1 MLDCRVNEYVES
13 LRRKSMPAANH
24 KLLMFLIC
32 FVSFISIHI
41 TAQTDRADIMQLK
54 FYYDSFEFDKVI
66 SAGNAALKS
75 GRQLTPD
82 ELEFLHQ
89 YMALSFYNTA
99 QLDSARAH
107 FLSLLSLDPDRELD
121 PVNISPKI
129 IDFFNEIKKD
139 YQALAA
145 SSPQTAFT
153 KYVFVEDLRPGAA
166 WRSAVIPG
174 WGQFYKQQKAKGY
187 LLGGAFWGSLIATG
201 VAWLKEDQAHQDYLN
216 SSATADIENNYS
228 TYNQWYKTRRTLMV
242 TTAVLWAVTV
252 GDAMW
257 SPYARP
263 SLAFQPDGGFVFAF
277 QLRF

>member
-1 MLDCRVNEYVES
+1 MQ
-13 LRRKSMPAANH
+13 AANN
-24 KLLMFLIC
+24 KFLMSLIC
-32 FVSFISIHI
+32 LLCLITIRV
-41 TAQTDRADIMQLK
+41 TAQTNTADIMQLK

-66 SAGNAALKS
+66 STGDAVLKS

-139 YQALAA
+139 YLALAA
-145 SSPQTAFT
+145 SPSQTPYT
-153 KYVFVEDLRPGAA
+153 RYVVMEDLRPGAA
-166 WRSAVIPG
+166 WRSALIPG
-174 WGQFYKQQKAKGY
+174 WGQFYKRQKTKGY

-216 SSATADIENNYS
+216 SSATTDIESNYS
-228 TYNQWYKTRRTLMV
+228 IYNKWYKNRRTLMI
-242 TTAVLWAVTV
+242 TTAALWAVTV

-263 SLAFQPDGGFVFAF
+263 SLAFQPDGGVVFAF

>member
-1 MLDCRVNEYVES
+1 MQAS
-13 LRRKSMPAANH
+13 NH
-24 KLLMFLIC
+24 KLLMC
-32 FVSFISIHI
+32 FIGLFCLTTIRL
-41 TAQTDRADIMQLK
+41 TAQTNTADIMQLK

-66 SAGNAALKS
+66 SAGNTALKS

-107 FLSLLSLDPDRELD
+107 FLSLLSLDPNRELD

-153 KYVFVEDLRPGAA
+153 KYVFVEDPRPGAA

-174 WGQFYKQQKAKGY
+174 WGQFYKRQKTKGY
-187 LLGGAFWGSLIATG
+187 ILGGAFWGSLIATG
-201 VAWLKEDQAHQDYLN
+201 VAWLQEDQARQDYLN
-216 SSATADIENNYS
+216 SSTSTDIENNYS
-228 TYNQWYKTRRTLMV
+228 TYNNWYKTRRTLMI

-257 SPYARP
+257 SPYAKP
-263 SLAFQPDGGFVFAF
+263 FLAVQPDGGVVFAIQVQF
-277 QLRF
+277 

>member
-1 MLDCRVNEYVES
+1 
-13 LRRKSMPAANH
+13 MPAANH

-32 FVSFISIHI
+32 LVCFINIHAA
-41 TAQTDRADIMQLK
+41 AQTNSADIMQLK

-66 SAGNAALKS
+66 STGNAALKS

-129 IDFFNEIKKD
+129 IDFFTEIKKD

-153 KYVFVEDLRPGAA
+153 KYVFVEDPRPGAA

-174 WGQFYKQQKAKGY
+174 WGQFYKQQKSKGY
-187 LLGGAFWGSLIATG
+187 ILGGAFWGSLIATG
-201 VAWLKEDQAHQDYLN
+201 VAWLQEDQAHQDYLN
-216 SSATADIENNYS
+216 SSTSTDIENNYS
-228 TYNQWYKTRRTLMV
+228 TYNKWFKTRRTLMI

-257 SPYARP
+257 SPYAQS
-263 SLAFQPDGGFVFAF
+263 SLAITADGGAMLAIQFK
-277 QLRF
+277 LR